1 MARKKRISSHNTTPA
16 RNFSQFFLE
25 NRTIAL
31 CYTEKRPL
39 TQKEILAAL
48 QLECSQT
55 ALLKILSLLVKEKIL
70 QQQGNNWQPTTHPP
84 LPYGKLNVHKRGFGF
99 VETKFSNK
107 SHKEKAPYIPQE
119 ALNGAIHGD
128 KVLIRPFPRDLRKGR
143 RESYAIICV
152 TTPAPNILCG
162 IVREKRG
169 HFLVSPDDSYIPF
182 TIVIKDTELY
192 GAKAGDVVQVQFQRE
207 KGSSRTKPGR
217 VLAVLGSPAQT
228 DTQLKL
234 TIEKF
239 SLPTEFT
246 PVAINYAKKLTM
258 DDPGTMPRRDLT
270 PTCHITIDGASA
282 KDFDDAICIE
292 QLHNNNFRLYVS
304 IADVSHFVR
313 PDTAL
318 DREAFQRG
326 TSAYF
331 PGRVLPMLPEELSN
345 NLCSLLPHQK
355 RYTFTA
361 QLDFDNNGNLLRQ
374 EFYRSVICS
383 KQRFTYDTVGKI
395 LAGDKTLGQE
405 YEKFVPMLKQA
416 EKLAATLR
424 SKRLQRGAIDFNLRE
439 AVFTLD
445 AQGQVA
451 SIKPAER
458 NTAHRLIEEFM
469 LIANEAVAEFLGQKL
484 AHPIFRIHQPPN
496 KEKITEFR
504 RIAERL
510 GITLQ
515 RYREEPAWFSQVLQ
529 QAQGSQHE
537 YLVNTLL
544 LRCLTQAQY
553 ATERSGHFG
562 LASPAYTHFTSPI
575 RRYPDL
581 MVHRMLT
588 AVLQTEE
595 KKKCRKQKFAPEKT
609 KEAAL
614 FLSGR
619 ERTAIDAERDMN
631 DRLKISYM
639 KDRVGDLFSAVIS
652 GVSEN
657 TLFVELE
664 DPMVSGAI
672 PVDFLGSDY
681 FFYDP
686 DRFRLVGEVSRREY
700 QLGDILQVQLI
711 SISTSRRQLT
721 FAPVQK

>member
-1 MARKKRISSHNTTPA
+1 MARKKRERKEKAASLQSLP
-16 RNFSQFFLE
+16 QFFLE
-25 NRTIAL
+25 NRIITL
-31 CYTEKRPL
+31 CHKEHKPL
-39 TQKEILAAL
+39 TQKEIRTSLQNTCSDNAL
-48 QLECSQT
+48 S
-55 ALLKILSLLVKEKIL
+55 KMLSLLVKEKIL
-70 QQQGNNWQPTTHPP
+70 HQQENSWLLAAHPP
-84 LPYGKLNVHKRGFGF
+84 LISGKLTIHQRGFGF
-99 VETKFSNK
+99 VETEFSSK
-107 SHKEKAPYIPQE
+107 AHKEKDPYIPQE
-119 ALNGAIHGD
+119 AINGAIHGD
-128 KVLIRPFPRDLRKGR
+128 TVLIRPFPRSLRKGR
-143 RESYAIICV
+143 RESYAVVCV

-169 HFLVSPDDSYIPF
+169 DFLVSPDDSYIPF
-182 TIVIKDTELY
+182 KIAIQKTDLC

-207 KGSSRTKPGR
+207 GGSSRIKPGK

-228 DTQLKL
+228 DTQLQL

-239 SLPTEFT
+239 SLLTEFT
-246 PVAINYAKKLTM
+246 PGAISYAKKLTM
-258 DDPGTMPRRDLT
+258 DNPGVMPRKDLT
-270 PTCHITIDGASA
+270 STCHITIDGASA

-292 QLHNNNFRLYVS
+292 QLDNGNSRLFVS
-304 IADVSHFVR
+304 IADVSHFVK

-318 DREAFQRG
+318 DKEAYQRG
-326 TSAYF
+326 TSVYF
-331 PGRVLPMLPEELSN
+331 PGRVIPMLPEELSN
-345 NLCSLLPHQK
+345 NLCSLLPGQK

-361 QLDFDNNGNLLRQ
+361 QLDFDKKGELLRQ
-374 EFYRSVICS
+374 KFYRSTICS
-383 KQRFTYDTVGKI
+383 KQRFTYDMVSKI
-395 LAGDKTLGQE
+395 LAGDNTPKQE
-405 YEKFVPMLKQA
+405 YKEFVPMLQQA
-416 EKLAATLR
+416 EKLATTLR

-445 AQGQVA
+445 AHGEVA

-484 AHPIFRIHQPPN
+484 AHPIFRIHQVPN
-496 KEKITEFR
+496 KEKIAAFR
-504 RIAERL
+504 KIAEKL
-510 GITLQ
+510 GISLQ
-515 RYREEPAWFSQVLQ
+515 QYREETTWFSGVLQ
-529 QAQGSQHE
+529 QAEGSQYE
-537 YLVNTLL
+537 YMINALL
-544 LRCLTQAQY
+544 LRSLSQAQY

-581 MVHRMLT
+581 MVHRMLAT
-588 AVLQTEE
+588 VLEAGE
-595 KKKCRKQKFAPEKT
+595 KKCRKQKFAPEKT

-639 KDRVGDLFSAVIS
+639 KNRIGEIFAAVIT

-672 PVDFLGSDY
+672 PVEFLGNDY
-681 FFYDP
+681 FFYDA
-686 DRFRLVGEVSRREY
+686 DRFLLTGEISRKRY
-700 QLGDILQVQLI
+700 QLGDRVEVELV

-721 FAPVQK
+721 FAPTEK